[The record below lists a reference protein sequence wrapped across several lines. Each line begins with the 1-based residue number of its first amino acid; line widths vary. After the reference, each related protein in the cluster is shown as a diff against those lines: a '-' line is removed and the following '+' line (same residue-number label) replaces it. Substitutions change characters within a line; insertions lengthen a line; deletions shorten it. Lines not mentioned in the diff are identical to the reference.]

1 MIDLLDVLQLMLFA
15 TACAWLWRGHGIRE
29 RALALAKQ
37 HCAKLDVELL
47 DGNVAFRRLALLR
60 DSRGQRRV
68 ARIYGFEFTVTGEQ
82 RLSGSISMYGRQL
95 GAIELAAQHQRER
108 AGPECGC
115 QRARQRR
122 HVGRHLVELLDRRNM
137 HDQRVVGGPALGV
150 KDPRHCGGIE
160 RVRTQAVD
168 RLGWEGDQT
177 AAPQCG
183 RRQRDRVRRWCERI
197 DQHRY
202 G

>member
-1 MIDLLDVLQLMLFA
+1 MIDLLDVLLLMLFA

-95 GAIELAAQHQRER
+95 GAIELAAHPFK
-108 AGPECGC
+108 APPPKPPPPICGST
-115 QRARQRR
+115 
-122 HVGRHLVELLDRRNM
+122 
-137 HDQRVVGGPALGV
+137 PA
-150 KDPRHCGGIE
+150 
-160 RVRTQAVD
+160 
-168 RLGWEGDQT
+168 
-177 AAPQCG
+177 
-183 RRQRDRVRRWCERI
+183 
-197 DQHRY
+197 
-202 G
+202 

>member
-1 MIDLLDVLQLMLFA
+1 MIDLLDVLLLMLFA

-82 RLSGSISMYGRQL
+82 RHPGSIVMFGAQVGR
-95 GAIELAAQHQRER
+95 IELAAHPFRPADEPGRVIQLDDW
-108 AGPECGC
+108 
-115 QRARQRR
+115 RR
-122 HVGRHLVELLDRRNM
+122 S
-137 HDQRVVGGPALGV
+137 
-150 KDPRHCGGIE
+150 
-160 RVRTQAVD
+160 
-168 RLGWEGDQT
+168 
-177 AAPQCG
+177 
-183 RRQRDRVRRWCERI
+183 RD
-197 DQHRY
+197 
-202 G
+202 